1 MGNEQ
6 TKSKIIT
13 SLFWKLLE
21 RTGTQVVQFV
31 IQILL
36 ARLLLPEEFGVIAI
50 VMVFIH
56 LAQVFVQSGFNTAL
70 IQKKDSDE
78 LDFSSIF
85 YLSLF
90 ISILLYISIF
100 FAAPIIGGFYSQR
113 ILVPVLRVLSL
124 NLFSGALNS
133 IQNAYI
139 SKNLM
144 FRQLFKSSLGAIII
158 SGIIGVMAAYLGLGV
173 WALVIQQLVNQF
185 SISIIMWFSVKWRP
199 QLVFS
204 WERVKDLFS
213 FGSKLLASQI
223 LNVLYLE
230 ARTLIIGRIYSSST
244 LAYYNR
250 GEQFPKLIVSNID
263 GSIQSVMLPSLSKY
277 QDDKALIKKMMRRAI
292 STSSF
297 LIFPLMVGM
306 AVVSEPLVSL
316 VLTDKWLSAV
326 PFLQIFCMSYALM
339 PIHSANLQAINAM
352 GRSDIFLKLEII
364 KKIMGLIVLVISI
377 PFGVY
382 WIATG
387 QIIASILSSF
397 INAYPNK
404 VLLNYGFKEQLIDI
418 IPSISISIVMGIV
431 VYLLQF
437 IDMTTGVLFIVQII
451 VGITI
456 YILLSYFLKL
466 ESFQY
471 LMTTMKDIHKSRSN
485 KMEL

>member
-1 MGNEQ
+1 MQNQQEK
-6 TKSKIIT
+6 TKIVS
-13 SLFWKLLE
+13 SLIWKLLE
-21 RTGTQVVQFV
+21 RVGTQIVQFV
-31 IQILL
+31 VQIVL
-36 ARLLLPEEFGVIAI
+36 ARLLLPEQFGVIAI

-124 NLFSGALNS
+124 TLFSGALNS

-339 PIHSANLQAINAM
+339 PIHTANLQAINAM

-364 KKIMGLIVLVISI
+364 KKIIGLGILVISI
-377 PFGVY
+377 PFGIY
-382 WIATG
+382 WIAMG
-387 QIIASILSSF
+387 QILSGILSSF

-404 VLLNYGFKEQLIDI
+404 ALLNYGFKEQLIDI